1 MHRFKY
7 YLPDIARYQRSAR
20 NALGTSR
27 NEAYTDG
34 AHTALPAAV
43 YAPHCMTSV
52 EMAAFEFTEFH
63 AVQGVCL
70 AKRREITILHELQ
83 AHPNWEH
90 ETLMRCPSL
99 GWPHALLGVYCFD
112 TFIIDNRIGEN
123 GNVFWAKHQFNPT
136 WRVLTDLAAIGA

>member
-7 YLPDIARYQRSAR
+7 YIPDVARYQRAAR
-20 NALGTSR
+20 NALGSSR
-27 NEAYTDG
+27 NEAFLDG
-34 AHTALPAAV
+34 DHTALAAAV
-43 YAPHCMTSV
+43 YAQHCMTSV

-63 AVQGVCL
+63 AVQGVYL
-70 AKRREITILHELQ
+70 AKRRAINILDELK
-83 AHPNWEH
+83 AGSNWEH
-90 ETLMRCPSL
+90 QTLMAYVGNGIPN
-99 GWPHALLGVYCFD
+99 ALLGAYCFD